1 MQPDWAE
8 LIRLAGATIAVVIV
22 FALMGDESGEG

>member
-1 MQPDWAE
+1 MDWVE
-8 LIRLAGATIAVVIV
+8 LIKLAGIAIAAAVA